1 MEAVGGAAETCATPS
16 NRPEPS
22 TTASVFLTDII
33 DVSSLGQSLD
43 VQQQPVLFLE
53 RSIDDN
59 DYHVRQS
66 ILALPPN
73 KTGY

>member
-1 MEAVGGAAETCATPS
+1 MEAVGGAADTFVAPS
-16 NRPEPS
+16 NSPEPS
-22 TTASVFLTDII
+22 TTASIFLTDII

-43 VQQQPVLFLE
+43 VQQQSVLFLE

-59 DYHVRQS
+59 DYHIHQG

-73 KTGY
+73 KTGH